1 LTERAYCSLATC
13 IEKLTA
19 DVRWCGTLG
28 ISHFCFTCLALELF
42 FGLFFPK
49 TSAFTF
55 FLLDCPQKKSSK
67 ETTKKMLEVPESHIT
82 LGVYSSKR
90 GIGTAKKEEE
100 PIPVWLIVV
109 IAVICLLLM
118 IALVYFFTR
127 SGKTEATSASTKAA
141 V

>member
-1 LTERAYCSLATC
+1 
-13 IEKLTA
+13 
-19 DVRWCGTLG
+19 
-28 ISHFCFTCLALELF
+28 
-42 FGLFFPK
+42 
-49 TSAFTF
+49 
-55 FLLDCPQKKSSK
+55 
-67 ETTKKMLEVPESHIT
+67 MLEVPESHIT

-109 IAVICLLLM
+109 IAVMCLLLM

-127 SGKTEATSASTKAA
+127 KTEANSASTKAT

>member
-1 LTERAYCSLATC
+1 M
-13 IEKLTA
+13 
-19 DVRWCGTLG
+19 
-28 ISHFCFTCLALELF
+28 
-42 FGLFFPK
+42 
-49 TSAFTF
+49 
-55 FLLDCPQKKSSK
+55 LDCPQKKVARRLP
-67 ETTKKMLEVPESHIT
+67 KKMLEVPESHIT

>member
-1 LTERAYCSLATC
+1 
-13 IEKLTA
+13 
-19 DVRWCGTLG
+19 
-28 ISHFCFTCLALELF
+28 
-42 FGLFFPK
+42 
-49 TSAFTF
+49 
-55 FLLDCPQKKSSK
+55 
-67 ETTKKMLEVPESHIT
+67 MLEVPESHIT

-127 SGKTEATSASTKAA
+127 KTEATSASTKAT